1 MFRFLTLIFKS
12 PEKLLSD
19 MSRSDMNDALEE
31 GGRIIINADG
41 AAAVNFQA
49 GDTHKDFALHVSRLK
64 DIPVTRENN
73 RSGDEQNRHTVLY
86 PQADDIRA

>member
-1 MFRFLTLIFKS
+1 MFRFMTSIFKS

-19 MSRSDMNDALEE
+19 MSRSDMDDALEE

-49 GDTHKDFALHVSRLK
+49 RDVNEDFSLHVSRLK
-64 DIPVTRENN
+64 DIPVTRKNN
-73 RSGDEQNRHTVLY
+73 KSGDEQNR
-86 PQADDIRA
+86 